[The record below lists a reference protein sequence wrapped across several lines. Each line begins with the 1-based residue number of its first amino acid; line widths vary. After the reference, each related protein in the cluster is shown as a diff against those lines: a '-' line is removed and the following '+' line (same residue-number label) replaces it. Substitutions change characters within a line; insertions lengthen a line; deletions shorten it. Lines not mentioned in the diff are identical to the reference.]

1 MSGLKNKAL
10 RLLKPLTNAGL
21 RGLSLSGRFVL
32 TLFIAKYMDIR
43 SVGDFG
49 LISGATVIGPAIL
62 GLGFNFYLNRE
73 IAGTPPEFHVRLIRD
88 RLAISVIS
96 ATSAA
101 LAVMLLCIPF
111 APQIPW
117 LTRILFGLI
126 FIMEVAAFDLH
137 MSLVTLDRP
146 VLANLLQF
154 TRSALW
160 VFPYTA
166 GAVVFPS
173 WRTMDSLLVAW
184 LIGLVLNLGTT
195 YIGLRDWPWA
205 QVAAHRFDGRWF
217 SDRIRRTWLVYL
229 GDIALIT
236 IQQLDRVAV
245 AAVLGMTATGI
256 YVFYNSFANAVQLL
270 TAAAVLQ
277 MTLPGLLVQA
287 KHGDGLAWRR
297 ILWQGAARSAA
308 VSISLSAA
316 AFPII
321 GILVTYLDRQELND
335 NLWLFLAM
343 LISIPLRCVAELL
356 GSGLYTVNQDRAF
369 VWSNIFGAVAST
381 SLITSASAVWG
392 MTGTGCAVI
401 ASGLVFLLL
410 RLYLLV
416 RGYAGSFAGGST
428 KVEPAA

>member
-1 MSGLKNKAL
+1 MSGLKTKAW

-32 TLFIAKYMDIR
+32 TLYIAKYMDIR

-49 LISGATVIGPAIL
+49 LISGATVIGPALL
-62 GLGFNFYLNRE
+62 GMGFNFYLNRE

-88 RLAISVIS
+88 RLTISVVS
-96 ATSAA
+96 AICAA
-101 LAVMLLCIPF
+101 FTIMLLCIPF

-137 MSLVTLDRP
+137 MSLVTLNRP

-173 WRTMDSLLVAW
+173 CRTMDALLVAW
-184 LIGLVLNLGTT
+184 LIGLVLNLGIT
-195 YIGLRDWPWA
+195 YFGLRDWPWA
-205 QVAAHRFDGRWF
+205 QVAAHKFDSRWF
-217 SDRIRRTWLVYL
+217 SDRIRRTWFVYM

-277 MTLPGLLVQA
+277 MTLPGLLGQA
-287 KHGDGLAWRR
+287 KHGDGPSWRR
-297 ILWQGAARSAA
+297 ILMQGAAKSAV
-308 VSISLSAA
+308 VSIVISAI
-316 AFPII
+316 AFPVI
-321 GILVTYLDRQELND
+321 GIIVTYLNRQELND
-335 NLWLFLAM
+335 HRLLFLAM
-343 LISIPLRCVAELL
+343 LVAVPLRSIAELL
-356 GSGLYTVNQDRAF
+356 GSGLYTIKQDRAF
-369 VWSNIFGAVAST
+369 VWSNIIGAVAST
-381 SLITSASAVWG
+381 ALITSASALWG

-401 ASGLVFLLL
+401 ASGLVVLLL

-416 RGYAGSFAGGST
+416 RGYAGSFAGRLPA
-428 KVEPAA
+428 VEQAA